1 MDAYG
6 LRRFDGMTVEEYE
19 SGEAAMAAV
28 LEAARSQLGVPYVWG
43 GSTPGKALD
52 CSGLTQW
59 CYSQAGIAIPRTAN
73 EQHEGGEEVPLS
85 EARPGDILWRDGHVA
100 IYVGGDS
107 YIHAPQPGDHV
118 RVGTGIGRF
127 TCAVRF

>member
-1 MDAYG
+1 
-6 LRRFDGMTVEEYE
+6 
-19 SGEAAMAAV
+19 MAAV

-43 GSTPGKALD
+43 GSTPGEALD

-107 YIHAPQPGDHV
+107 YIHAPKPGDVV
-118 RVGTGIGRF
+118 REATGVAYF
-127 TCAVRF
+127 TCAVRYR